1 MEQKNFV
8 EEEVLEILPD
18 SVVLGGE
25 KLEGLLRKHLH
36 IVDTGK
42 RIRLGLARV
51 SIEWIKEYTGNVAAT
66 PGTAEVGTRIPPEGM
81 RGPEAL
87 PTPRDARRETSP
99 EPPRTPPS
107 ESET

>member
-25 KLEGLLRKHLH
+25 RLEGLLRKHLH

-42 RIRLGLARV
+42 RIRLGLLELA
-51 SIEWIKEYTGNVAAT
+51 
-66 PGTAEVGTRIPPEGM
+66 
-81 RGPEAL
+81 
-87 PTPRDARRETSP
+87 
-99 EPPRTPPS
+99 
-107 ESET
+107 

>member
-1 MEQKNFV
+1 VEQKNFV
-8 EEEVLEILPD
+8 EEEVLKILPD

-25 KLEGLLRKHLH
+25 RLEGLLRKHLH

-51 SIEWIKEYTGNVAAT
+51 SIEWIEEYTGNVAT
-66 PGTAEVGTRIPPEGM
+66 PGTAEVGTKIPPEGM
-81 RGPEAL
+81 RGPGAL
-87 PTPRDARRETSP
+87 PTPRDARRETSL
-99 EPPRTPPS
+99 EPPRTAPP